1 MQNFVFPVEEV
12 RVGGTQHSATIRI
25 LAKSI
30 YDNGATSSN
39 PACGFRD

>member
-1 MQNFVFPVEEV
+1 MQNFVLPVEK
-12 RVGGTQHSATIRI
+12 GGDGDTQQSATMRI

-30 YDNGATSSN
+30 YDKDVTSSN